1 MPREK
6 CAKINKMRKE
16 IYVNDV
22 EKALKKKIYQESKE
36 VKLKKQ
42 QIEKEEK
49 TSPATKVLTC
59 HTSKKEPNG
68 NIVVSDMQ
76 CKFCTKK

>member
-42 QIEKEEK
+42 QREKEE
-49 TSPATKVLTC
+49 
-59 HTSKKEPNG
+59 
-68 NIVVSDMQ
+68 
-76 CKFCTKK
+76 